1 MRPNLSYPVLHGIAR
16 GCAFLLVLTLM
27 VSGSRTAEAQ
37 QKPNIAGDY
46 AGMLGPLH
54 IKLHIKVDATGAIS
68 GTLDSTDQGAMDIPC
83 AEFHL
88 DGTALTFKVP
98 AVQGSWKGTVTAEG
112 LAGTWDQGGG
122 PQPLDFTRDTFV
134 AAAQPS
140 AVDGI
145 WLGTIAAGGQT
156 LRVQL
161 IVKSDA
167 GGKEYCSADSL
178 DQGAMGLECAKVDF
192 TAPDFSFSKT
202 ARN

>member
-122 PQPLDFTRDTFV
+122 PSRWISHATRLLRPRSRRRWMGSGWG
-134 AAAQPS
+134 QLPQ
-140 AVDGI
+140 
-145 WLGTIAAGGQT
+145 AG
-156 LRVQL
+156 
-161 IVKSDA
+161 KP
-167 GGKEYCSADSL
+167 
-178 DQGAMGLECAKVDF
+178 CAY
-192 TAPDFSFSKT
+192 S
-202 ARN
+202 